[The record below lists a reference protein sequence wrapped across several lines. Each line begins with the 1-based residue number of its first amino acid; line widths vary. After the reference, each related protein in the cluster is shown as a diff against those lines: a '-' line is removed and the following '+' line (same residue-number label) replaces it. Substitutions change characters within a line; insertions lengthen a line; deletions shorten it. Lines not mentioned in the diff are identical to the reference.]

1 MNLLNVA
8 SNSKFLIRKW
18 SIVNDQSNRN
28 YDTGNQII
36 YNTEVLKSSLCDYN
50 DAYIL
55 AGGIITI
62 AGNITVRVA
71 LKHCP
76 PFANCNPKNYWNNNR
91 LC

>member
-1 MNLLNVA
+1 MNLLNLA
-8 SNSKFLIRKW
+8 SDSKVVIRKW
-18 SIVNDQSNRN
+18 SIFNDQSNRN
-28 YDTGNQII
+28 YVTGNQII

-55 AGGIITI
+55 VGGIITI

-76 PFANCNPKNYWNNNR
+76 PFAYCIPKNY
-91 LC
+91 